1 MTQESNLIV
10 LKSTFNKTP
19 GMIYKISPC
28 PDSSGKMPS
37 CVKRVNKDGDMILSE
52 QEIALWN
59 AQKQVYIPE
68 DQPIV
73 VQHGTT
79 FDLDNPLQA
88 AQWEAIKNSKLI
100 AAERD
105 ERDIKGNYI
114 IDGGISTIDNYQNP
128 RGRYGLAELYIERPG
143 RSAKMRNDLRKLII
157 KAQNLILEDS
167 LDHRVLICK
176 LFEKDY
182 SHANS
187 NDVEDFLLT
196 QAEKYPEKIIKFY
209 NSEEASLR
217 LLLIKAKE
225 NGVLSQ
231 KQDGLYYS
239 EIKIGSN
246 LDLAVE
252 YLKNDKVLT
261 SEIKKETFPELEKKT
276 KK

>member
-19 GMIYKISPC
+19 GMVYKISPC
-28 PDSSGKMPS
+28 PDSKGKMPS

-52 QEIALWN
+52 QEVALWN

-68 DQPIV
+68 DQPII

-79 FDLDNPLQA
+79 FDLDDPLQA

-105 ERDIKGNYI
+105 EKDLKGDYV
-114 IDGGISTIDNYQNP
+114 IDGGVSIIDNYQNP
-128 RGRYGLAELYIERPG
+128 KGRYGLAELYIERPG
-143 RSAKMRNDLRKLII
+143 RTAKVRNDIRKLII
-157 KAQNLILEDS
+157 KAQNLILDDS

-225 NGVLSQ
+225 NGVVSQ

-261 SEIKKETFPELEKKT
+261 GEIKKETFPELEKKT

>member
-28 PDSSGKMPS
+28 PDSNGKMPS

-68 DQPIV
+68 DKPIV

-143 RSAKMRNDLRKLII
+143 RNAKMRNDLRKLII
-157 KAQNLILEDS
+157 KAQNLILDDS